1 MRQPFL
7 YDYFKKVEIHKI
19 RIGGVSMRLRTPM
32 PELNSATTVLN
43 NPIKREDLIGERPT
57 LIHFWSVSCHLCKE
71 AMPNIN
77 AFRDEYKDRL
87 NVVSVHMP
95 RSEDDLDIEKVKE
108 VAEEHGI
115 TQTILVDNQHG
126 ITDAFENK
134 YVPAYYVFDKNG
146 LLRHF
151 QAGDSGMAML
161 EKRVNRVLDEA
172 VKAE

>member
-1 MRQPFL
+1 MRQPFFN
-7 YDYFKKVEIHKI
+7 DIH

-32 PELNSATTVLN
+32 PELTSATTVLN
-43 NPIKREDLIGERPT
+43 NPVTREELIGERPT

-134 YVPAYYVFDKNG
+134 YVPAYYVFDKTG

-172 VKAE
+172 SKTE